1 VKIFTQRGG
10 TQDCDCGIGQ
20 YNYKQGFSNES
31 TAEDRNSCNLDTES
45 HLLKRQAR
53 MSLLDKDKMALRITV
68 PCNLDLHAGKMI
80 ELKWINSKS
89 TSGELVYGSGKYL
102 IAALVH
108 DIKLGGFSV
117 TNMECV
123 AQTAGGGEV

>member
-1 VKIFTQRGG
+1 
-10 TQDCDCGIGQ
+10 
-20 YNYKQGFSNES
+20 
-31 TAEDRNSCNLDTES
+31 
-45 HLLKRQAR
+45 
-53 MSLLDKDKMALRITV
+53 MALRITV